1 MNLRRFSDFF
11 SICFAFETEAEI
23 RRSVSIPNRSR
34 TADDVTAAFQDPLMG
49 LQVDFP
55 PGVFDIVQQCVKTVY
70 QERPT
75 MEVVLQGLMTGE
87 RSVLCAVC
95 CVLCAVSRVL

>member
-55 PGVFDIVQQCVKTVY
+55 PGVLAIIEECVKV
-70 QERPT
+70 EHKNRPS
-75 MEVVLQGLMTGE
+75 MKVVLRQLKIGE
-87 RSVLCAVC
+87 S
-95 CVLCAVSRVL
+95 CVLCAVSYVLCAVCYFL